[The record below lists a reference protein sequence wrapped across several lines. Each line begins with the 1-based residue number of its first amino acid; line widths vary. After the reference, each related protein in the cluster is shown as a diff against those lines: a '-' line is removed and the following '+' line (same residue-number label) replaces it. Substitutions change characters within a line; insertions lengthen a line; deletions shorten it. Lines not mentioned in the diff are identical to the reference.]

1 MKAKV
6 IPRAIEP
13 VAKPTIAKAIS
24 ISRVKPI
31 KKYIKGFGKAFVNR
45 TNKIERALE
54 STIMPAIGAATFAI
68 MYPN

>member
-45 TNKIERALE
+45 TNKIERH
-54 STIMPAIGAATFAI
+54 
-68 MYPN
+68 